1 MNELIL
7 AVDDEPLLLRSYRR
21 TLGEHFNLATAEGP
35 EAALDFLRANE
46 VAVILSDL
54 KMPGMDGVTFLQ
66 AAREVRPE
74 AVRMIISGHADMSDA
89 INSVNHAGIF
99 RLMLKPCPEEQIAHA
114 LIAGVE
120 QYRLIHAERQLLDG
134 TLNGAIQ
141 TLTDILGMLDP
152 EVYGEA
158 QLRRRLAREVA
169 LALKQPTWTFE
180 ISALLAEIGRATLP
194 PLLTEKLKAHQALSE
209 GERRILERVPEFSSR
224 LLKHIPRI
232 DAVVQAVLY
241 QDKHFN
247 GSGFPADGKAGADIP
262 IAARMLHAV
271 NALQELV
278 KKGTDP
284 ADAIDLLR
292 QGPERYDPDIVRALY
307 SCIPVLRARKPAEN
321 SSEFGRASLASLV
334 AGMVL
339 LTDIVTA
346 EGVKILAGGTCLTN
360 LHIQRVRN
368 YAQLNPVAEPIL
380 VELRA
385 PAASTVS
392 TPGSSG

>member
-21 TLGEHFNLATAEGP
+21 TFGERFNLATAENP
-35 EAALDFLRANE
+35 AAALDFLQAND

-54 KMPGMDGVTFLQ
+54 KMPGMDGVAFLQ
-66 AAREVRPE
+66 AARAVRPD

-99 RLMLKPCPEEQIAHA
+99 RLMLKPCPEEQIADA
-114 LIAGVE
+114 LVAGVE
-120 QYRLIHAERQLLDG
+120 QYRLIHAERQLLEG

-169 LALKQPTWTFE
+169 LALQQPTWTFE

-194 PLLTEKLKAHQALSE
+194 PVLTEKLKERQSLTE
-209 GERRILERVPEFSSR
+209 GERRILQRVPEFSSR

-247 GSGFPADGKAGADIP
+247 GAGFPVDDKAGSDIP
-262 IAARMLHAV
+262 LAARVLHAV
-271 NALQELV
+271 NALQGLV

-284 ADAIDLLR
+284 AAAIDLLR
-292 QGPERYDPDIVRALY
+292 QGPERYDPDIVRSLY
-307 SCIPVLRARKPAEN
+307 PCIPVLRARRPMDN
-321 SSEFGRASLASLV
+321 SSDFGQESLASLA

-339 LTDIVTA
+339 LADIVTQ
-346 EGVKILAGGTCLTN
+346 EGVKILAEGTCLTN

-385 PAASTVS
+385 PPASEKLM
-392 TPGSSG
+392 